1 MYIYCIYILLYT
13 CIYIYYCIHVYIL
26 YIYILLYTCIYIVY
40 IYNIYIYC
48 KHVYILLHTYTHTY
62 IFKPQRACVRGYG
75 SCPVCLSRSDF
86 GDY

>member
-1 MYIYCIYILLYT
+1 MYIY

-26 YIYILLYTCIYIVY
+26 YTYI
-40 IYNIYIYC
+40 IYIYC